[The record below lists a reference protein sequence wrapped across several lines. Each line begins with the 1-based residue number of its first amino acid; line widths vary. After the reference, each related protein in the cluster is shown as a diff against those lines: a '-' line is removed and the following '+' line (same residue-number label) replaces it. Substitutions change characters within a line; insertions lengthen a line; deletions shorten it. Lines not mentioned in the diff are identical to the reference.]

1 MTEPHTR
8 GELLA
13 QLPASEKQQLLAR
26 LLRHKAQLRNQAR
39 QQVVTSSYVDDAVLD
54 PAIQPI
60 GPAVCPAAPLAILL
74 TGATGFLGAHL
85 LNELLVRTQA
95 IVYCLV
101 RARDAEEAQPKL
113 QANFKTYFDH
123 GLDPAR
129 IRTVPGDL
137 AQSRLGLPPQTFAS
151 LAQEIDVIFHN
162 GAHLHHLAAYA
173 QLKAS
178 NVSSTEAIL
187 QLATSGQ
194 PKWVHYVSS
203 LVAAVE
209 RDEQGSLAE
218 DFPRR
223 DSTELAGGY
232 AQSKWVSEMLLA
244 EAARRGIGVTVYRPG
259 FITGRS
265 DTGVW
270 PNPNDHL
277 VRVILG
283 CLQMGSAP
291 ASDLVLDMAPVDFV
305 GAAIVGI
312 ALSQPSGAV
321 FNLSNPHPLPW
332 SALLEWLQAWGY
344 PLQVL
349 PENEWREHSLSCV
362 GPDNA
367 LFPVLPLYV
376 GGDTTAR
383 HVELLSKLSTVSR
396 ERTTEALLRLPLAFP
411 APDRALW
418 RRYMQGFE
426 DRGFLALPSSAAAR

>member
-1 MTEPHTR
+1 MTESNTR
-8 GELLA
+8 ADFLA

-39 QQVVTSSYVDDAVLD
+39 QEVVTSSYVDDAVLD

-60 GPAVCPAAPLAILL
+60 GPAACPAAPRAVLL

-85 LNELLVRTQA
+85 LDELLVRTQA

-101 RARDAEEAQPKL
+101 RARDVAEAQQKL
-113 QANFKTYFDH
+113 QANFKNYFAH
-123 GLDPAR
+123 GFDPAR
-129 IRTVPGDL
+129 VRALQGDL
-137 AQSRLGLPPQTFAS
+137 AEPGLGLPPQTFAA

-178 NVSSTEAIL
+178 NVSSTAAIL
-187 QLATSGQ
+187 QLAITGR

-209 RDEQGSLAE
+209 RDEQGALTE
-218 DFPRR
+218 DFPHR
-223 DSTELAGGY
+223 DSAELAGGY
-232 AQSKWVSEMLLA
+232 AQSKWVSEMMLA
-244 EAARRGIGVTVYRPG
+244 EAARRGIGVTIYRPG

-291 ASDLVLDMAPVDFV
+291 ASELVLDMAPVDFI

-312 ALSQPSGAV
+312 ALSEPGARV
-321 FNLSNPHPLPW
+321 FNLSNPQPLPW

-344 PLQVL
+344 PLQVV
-349 PENEWREHSLSCV
+349 PETEWREQSLSRV

-376 GGDTTAR
+376 GGDTTSR

-396 ERTTEALLRLPLAFP
+396 ARTTEALSRLSMTFP
-411 APDRALW
+411 APDRTLW

-426 DRGFLALPSSAAAR
+426 DRGFLALQSSPAR